1 MKDSTTGAAQGLAT
15 PRAEGVPS
23 AVRVSETDVTLVDLL
38 VRRVRET
45 PTRVAVVDALA
56 AGDVTWTWTELAA
69 RAERLARRFENAG
82 LQRGD
87 RVAHLGP
94 HGGDWIVVDLA
105 CLLCGVVHVAVHAD
119 AAEADDA
126 ALLDWLA
133 PRGVV
138 LSGGATCGDR
148 PQSILLRTADGV
160 ATDESPLDTPA
171 AVLAALAHRAVA
183 CDADACCTIMLSSGT
198 TGRPHGVLH
207 SQRGL
212 AANALA
218 ASDMFLPD
226 PRDVRLSWL
235 PMSHALARVGDL
247 YTAIVRGGC
256 LSVVAD
262 RSRVLDACRRLP
274 PTVILGVP
282 AFFERLERA
291 GAAGRIT
298 DLRAALGGGVRVCV
312 SGGAPLRDRTV
323 ASFAAAGVPLVEG
336 YGLAEAGPVVT
347 LSNPRIARPGTV
359 GPPLAGVRVRIDDRA
374 ETRGQLLVATPS
386 RAIGTMAWPAGVTEP
401 ASVASPHAEWLE
413 TGDLAEIDEAGHVRI
428 TGRLRD
434 TLVLST
440 GIKLPPAEVER
451 VLAEDA
457 AVAQVCV
464 VGDGLPWPV
473 AIVVPEPAE
482 LRAAIRRLGIR
493 VFSRR
498 AAVAHPR
505 LLAWL
510 GRRLARRQRGL
521 PRAWQCRR
529 CFLVGRP
536 FDAAHGEAT
545 PSFKLK
551 RREIAAHLH
560 DQITLAAASPPP
572 PWAVTLGGTRH
583 GTDAR
588 GGREPPRMPPRPL
601 AESLWTC
608 GQGGHGGFEAAA
620 ADAVMPLRGPL
631 EAVVERTERE
641 LETLRSEGLLYDPAP
656 QSAGPRAPL
665 DDAPDPPR
673 GRLSQAAET
682 ALAATGLWGLAVPV
696 SQGGTAATWT
706 EMVRVITRLA
716 ANVPTVAG
724 MLAVHSSIG
733 AVSAV
738 AEFGS
743 PEQRDRLLPGLAAG
757 RPLSIF
763 GGTEPDVGCDLAAVR
778 TRLERRHGRLLLSGT
793 KMFITGAT
801 YGRLVKL
808 LARHEDRLV
817 VILARLPDRDEHGFR
832 LAPYALHPLK
842 HAHNAALV
850 FDEFAVEDR
859 DLLQPASPRDGMQII
874 WHGLNRGRVTL
885 AAQAAGTLRLL
896 LAQAAAHARR
906 RVTWNAPIAS
916 RELVQG
922 RLGRLAASIV
932 ACDAMAAWAAASIDG
947 GGTGELEAIAA
958 KVTASSCV
966 RDGALDAL
974 GVHGGRAFLVG
985 HPLGDSWHD
994 HFAVTVYEGESDL
1007 LGLALFK
1014 GLVKQHPAAWEKVRP
1029 SAVQR
1034 AGRWLAWRAATW
1046 SQQAFP
1052 AAAITGAATCDR
1064 AILDRQLRGHARA
1077 ARRALAATAVR
1088 IDRAVRRQGRAI
1100 AERQLEI
1107 GLLAADVRELASVL
1121 AVAWYADAA
1130 GSPLIEAAADCWCR
1144 LALARAGGRRP
1155 TAGDLAAVARV
1166 GREVSGTPFPAA

>member
-1 MKDSTTGAAQGLAT
+1 MKDSTIGMSQG
-15 PRAEGVPS
+15 PRACHSVDTVSAAPS
-23 AVRVSETDVTLVDLL
+23 PPSIVTLVDLL
-38 VRRVRET
+38 VQRVRET
-45 PTRVAVVDALA
+45 PTRVAVVDGLA
-56 AGDVTWTWTELAA
+56 AGDESWTWAELAT
-69 RAERLARRFENAG
+69 RAERMAVQFEQKG
-82 LQRGD
+82 LRPGD
-87 RVAHLGP
+87 RVAHLGQ
-94 HGGDWIVVDLA
+94 HGREWIVADLA
-105 CLLCGVVHVAVHAD
+105 CLLSGMVHVAVHAD
-119 AAEADDA
+119 ASTADSE

-133 PRGVV
+133 PRAVV
-138 LSGGATCGDR
+138 LGPNATCGARAGRIVLHCRDAVAADDTSG
-148 PQSILLRTADGV
+148 PTA
-160 ATDESPLDTPA
+160 APLEE
-171 AVLAALAHRAVA
+171 ALARRAAA
-183 CDADACCTIMLSSGT
+183 CDAEACCTIMLSSGT

-212 AANALA
+212 AANAVA
-218 ASDMFLPD
+218 ASEMFLDD

-256 LSVVAD
+256 LNVVTD
-262 RSRVLDACRRLP
+262 RTRVLDACRRLP

-291 GAAGRIT
+291 VAAGRIA

-312 SGGAPLRDRTV
+312 SGGAALRERTI
-323 ASFAAAGVPLVEG
+323 ACFAAAGVPLVEG

-386 RAIGTMAWPAGVTEP
+386 RALGTLEQDIAATTR
-401 ASVASPHAEWLE
+401 AVARPHDDEWLE
-413 TGDLAEIDEAGHVRI
+413 TRDLAEIDEAGHVRI

-434 TLVLST
+434 TIVLST

-451 VLAEDA
+451 MLAEDEV
-457 AVAQVCV
+457 VAQVCV

-482 LRAAIRRLGIR
+482 LRAAVRRLGVR

-498 AAVAHPR
+498 AALEHPR
-505 LLAWL
+505 VLAWL
-510 GRRLARRQRGL
+510 CRRLARRQRGL

-551 RREIAAHLH
+551 RREIAAHFH
-560 DQITLAAASPPP
+560 ERSGQAAASSPPA
-572 PWAVTLGGTRH
+572 WAGTIGGLRRAAAASGQEATQ
-583 GTDAR
+583 
-588 GGREPPRMPPRPL
+588 PMPRRPL
-601 AESLWTC
+601 AETLWAA
-608 GQGGHGGFEAAA
+608 GDGGFGAAA
-620 ADAVMPLRGPL
+620 ADAISPPRGAV
-631 EAVVERTERE
+631 EAVVERAERE
-641 LETLRSEGLLYDPAP
+641 LGILRSEGLLYDGGMAPA
-656 QSAGPRAPL
+656 APRAPL
-665 DDAPDPPR
+665 EDAPDPPR
-673 GRLSQAAET
+673 GRLSRAAEE
-682 ALAATGLWGLAVPV
+682 AMAATGLWGLAAAVEH
-696 SQGGTAATWT
+696 GGAAATWT

-733 AVSAV
+733 AVSSV
-738 AEFGS
+738 MEFGS

-778 TRLERRHGRLLLSGT
+778 TRLERRDGRLLLSGT

-801 YGRLVKL
+801 HGRLVKL
-808 LARHEDRLV
+808 LVRHEDRPAV
-817 VILARLPDRDEHGFR
+817 VLAQLPDRDEGGFR
-832 LAPYALHPLK
+832 LAHYPLHPLK

-850 FDEFAVEDR
+850 FDEFEVQEH
-859 DLLQPASPRDGMQII
+859 DLLRPPADRDGMQIV

-896 LAQAAAHARR
+896 LSQAVAHARR
-906 RVTWNAPIAS
+906 RVTWGSTIAS

-922 RLGRLAASIV
+922 RLGRLAAAIV

-958 KVTASSCV
+958 KITASTCV
-966 RDGALDAL
+966 RDGAIDAL

-985 HPLGDSWHD
+985 HPLGDSLHD

-1007 LGLALFK
+1007 LGLAMFR
-1014 GLVKQHPAAWEKVRP
+1014 GLVKHHPLAAATRAAGT
-1029 SAVQR
+1029 SAVRR
-1034 AGRWLAWRAATW
+1034 AAEWLAWRAGAW
-1046 SQQAFP
+1046 SRGTARDK
-1052 AAAITGAATCDR
+1052 G
-1064 AILDRQLRGHARA
+1064 ILDRTLRDHART
-1077 ARRALAATAVR
+1077 ARRALAAAAVR
-1088 IDRAVRRQGRAI
+1088 IDRVVRRHGRVV
-1100 AERQLEI
+1100 AERQLEL
-1107 GLLAADVRELASVL
+1107 GMLAADVRELVSVL
-1121 AVAWYADAA
+1121 AVAHHGDAA
-1130 GSPLIEAAADCWCR
+1130 GSPLVEAAADCWCR
-1144 LALARAGGRRP
+1144 LALGRATGRRP
-1155 TAGDLAAVARV
+1155 AGDDLAAVARLGQAV
-1166 GREVSGTPFPAA
+1166 AAAPFPVA